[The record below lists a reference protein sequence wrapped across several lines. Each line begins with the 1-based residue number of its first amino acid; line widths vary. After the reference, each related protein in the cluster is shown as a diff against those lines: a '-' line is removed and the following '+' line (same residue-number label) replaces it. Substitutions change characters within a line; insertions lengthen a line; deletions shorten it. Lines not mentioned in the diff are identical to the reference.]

1 MNNAHDLEVIVRS
14 RFPLVVMHTREEA
27 RAVEVIKNIAVRNG
41 WPLFIWSTTGGLERC
56 DWNRERVPGTIE
68 PEKMLRHI
76 EGSPQNGVFLLL
88 DFHPFIENPVHV
100 RLIKDIAQGYA
111 RTPRTLVFVS
121 HQIALPEE
129 LQRLSARFDIAIP
142 TPDAIR
148 LLVQDEAR
156 RWHSGHGEK
165 VKAERDAVDALV
177 QHLVGLCEEDAR
189 RLILQAITNDGAI
202 GRDDIPTL
210 LHAKHALLGAGA
222 LLQLELD
229 TATFADIG
237 GLRALKRWLEQRK
250 AAFTGAAKIAGLE
263 PPKGILILGVQGG
276 GKSLAAKS
284 VAGVWGLPLLRLDFG
299 TLYNKYIGETER
311 NLREALKNAEA
322 MAPCVLWIDEIE
334 KGLAPE
340 ESDQGVSRRVLGTLL
355 TWMSERKSKV
365 FLVAT
370 ANDISALPPELVRKG
385 RMDELFF
392 VDLPGADA
400 RREIFTIHLRRREFD
415 PARFDLERLVGA
427 TDGFSGAEIEQ
438 AIVSALYEAHAQ
450 GKPLTNE
457 HIVGEIQR
465 TRPLSVVMAEKIAA
479 LRAWAAGRTVM
490 AD

>member
-14 RFPLVVMHTREEA
+14 RFPLVVVQTREEA
-27 RAVEVIKNIAVRNG
+27 RAVEVVEKIALRNG
-41 WPLFIWSTTGGLERC
+41 WPLFSWSATGGLERR
-56 DWNRERVPGTIE
+56 DWKRERVPGTAD
-68 PEKMLRHI
+68 PEQALRHV
-76 EGSPQNGVFLLL
+76 ESSPQNGVFLLL
-88 DFHPFIENPVHV
+88 DFHPFIDNPIHV

-111 RTPRTLVFVS
+111 RTARTLVFVS
-121 HQIALPEE
+121 HQVSLPSE
-129 LQRLSARFDIAIP
+129 LQRLSAQFDLAIP

-156 RWHSGHGEK
+156 RWRASHGEK
-165 VKAERDAVDALV
+165 VKAERDAIDALV
-177 QHLVGLCEEDAR
+177 QHLAGLCEEDAR
-189 RLILQAITNDGAI
+189 RLIVQAINNDGAI
-202 GRDDIPTL
+202 ARDDIPSL
-210 LHAKHALLGAGA
+210 LRAKHSLLGAGS
-222 LLQLELD
+222 LLQLEID
-229 TATFADIG
+229 TAKFSDIG

-250 AAFTGAAKIAGLE
+250 AAFTGAAQLAGLE
-263 PPKGILILGVQGG
+263 PPKGILILGVQGS

-284 VAGVWGLPLLRLDFG
+284 VAGTWGLPLLRLDFG

-340 ESDQGVSRRVLGTLL
+340 ENDQGVSRRVLGTVL
-355 TWMSERKSKV
+355 TWMAERKSKV

-392 VDLPGADA
+392 VDLPDADT
-400 RREIFTIHLRRREFD
+400 RREIFAIHLRQRRLD
-415 PARFDLERLVGA
+415 PAAFELDRLAGA
-427 TDGFSGAEIEQ
+427 ADGFSGAEIEQ

-450 GKPLTNE
+450 GKPVTTE
-457 HIVGEIQR
+457 HVLGEIGR

-479 LRAWAAGRTVM
+479 LRAWANGRTVM